1 MLLLA
6 TKTPSEFTD
15 LVNNYDLFHEY
26 WNDHPEKFE
35 ELPEWEDDR
44 DYRNLETLDEL
55 MSRLSLDTLNTNQ
68 VYDVSIMTSQFYS
81 SPDSVEEKGF
91 DRTHS
96 CFTPAGMKIC
106 IDNLNKEVNGQ
117 ILGYRASS
125 ATSISIWMRFDKKT
139 QSWVP
144 VKDKGN
150 HRTNMSLLC
159 SRGEDVPMKAEV
171 RFHNPNATLAEMM
184 QREAQEH
191 FIDAQQQKNQNE
203 GDKFIS
209 GVKANDPNQ
218 MFCFN
223 YLKKHQINYKSSM
236 QSMGVEG
243 CEDWLEITNL
253 TQLTSGKGNGIFKY
267 FGEECVDLAFDTI
280 KDICKITGERSF
292 SSTPLHCFA
301 SMYFCLT
308 NYGKSEGDS
317 LPLFTKE
324 QLKQFFIAWYT
335 EKNKISPWNQTE
347 TKPIYGLKRLR
358 QSGHTKNYAFLYVKT
373 FWPDIVQYFKFIRE
387 SKYGFRSDSVAGR
400 QIILRVDDTLK
411 GEARVLMD
419 AA

>member
-6 TKTPSEFTD
+6 TEVPSTFTD
-15 LVNNYDLFHEY
+15 LVNNYDLFTEY
-26 WNDHPEKFE
+26 WGEHPEKFE
-35 ELPEWEDDR
+35 ELPEWEDNR
-44 DYRNLETLDEL
+44 DYRNLQSLDEL
-55 MSRLSLDTLNTNQ
+55 MSGLDLDTINLNQ

-81 SPDSVEEKGF
+81 SPDSIEQKGF
-91 DRTHS
+91 DRTLS
-96 CFTPAGMKIC
+96 CFTPAGMKVC

-125 ATSISIWMRFDKKT
+125 AGSISIWMRFDRT
-139 QSWVP
+139 TRSWIP

-171 RFHNPNATLAEMM
+171 RFHDPNATLAEMM
-184 QREAQEH
+184 QRESQEH
-191 FIDAQQQKNQNE
+191 FIDAQQQKNQTE

-209 GVKANDPNQ
+209 GVKAKDPNQ
-218 MFCFN
+218 THCFN
-223 YLKKHQINYKSSM
+223 YLKKHQINYKNSM
-236 QSMGVEG
+236 QSMGVEDG
-243 CEDWLEITNL
+243 DDWLEITNL
-253 TQLTSGKGNGIFKY
+253 TQLTSGRGNGIFKY
-267 FGEECVDLAFDTI
+267 FGEECVDLAFETA
-280 KDICKITGERSF
+280 KEVCKITGEKSF
-292 SSTPLHCFA
+292 SSTPIHCFA
-301 SMYFCLT
+301 SMFFCLT
-308 NYGKSEGDS
+308 NYGKSEGDQ
-317 LPLFTKE
+317 LPLFTPE
-324 QLKQFFIAWYT
+324 QLKQFFIDWYT
-335 EKNKISPWNQTE
+335 EKNKANPWNQSE
-347 TKPIYGLKRLR
+347 TKPVHGLVKLR
-358 QSGHTKNYAFLYVKT
+358 QSAHTKNYAFLYIKT